1 MHPAIV
7 HGTHRLCHLVDAPE
21 IAVTIQDDQADGRVV
36 HNGRQL
42 LMGHILSL
50 RHGERCA
57 KGDLGCGCSTGKASK
72 QWCCADENDSVCEW
86 EGERLLNV
94 NFSATDRCL

>member
-1 MHPAIV
+1 MHPAVV

-50 RHGERCA
+50 RHGERCV
-57 KGDLGCGCSTGKASK
+57 KGDLGCCTGKSSEEYCGA
-72 QWCCADENDSVCEW
+72 NDYGSLCVSEKVN
-86 EGERLLNV
+86 NV
-94 NFSATDRCL
+94 GMQVFATARCL

>member
-50 RHGERCA
+50 RHDGRC
-57 KGDLGCGCSTGKASK
+57 
-72 QWCCADENDSVCEW
+72 V
-86 EGERLLNV
+86 
-94 NFSATDRCL
+94 